1 MMWPD
6 GKIPSNWDN
15 FADLIK
21 AGINGVNAG
30 CDSMNR
36 PKIMI
41 HIDQGGN
48 RNKTKYSLISF
59 ILWN

>member
-1 MMWPD
+1 MECSGPMGRIPD
-6 GKIPSNWDN
+6 NWNN
-15 FADLIK
+15 FAELVQ

-30 CDSMNR
+30 CDTLNR

-48 RNKTKYSLISF
+48 KEQNPVL
-59 ILWN
+59 L